1 MVYRFLFF
9 SCLIFFFS
17 CNKDDSSKSHCIK
30 CFNSSNDTETV
41 QIDVDLKSIEL
52 NYWYDSI
59 FTDVQYIPLESNTNS
74 LFGNISKIIHANNLF
89 FIGDFRTTKAIYI
102 FNDQGKFINKIMSIG
117 KGALEYQK
125 ITDFAVDTTTQL
137 VTVLASND
145 KKIIRFNFDG
155 KAIDETKLNYATSS
169 IQPYSDGYFFYANVK
184 KEGKSSF
191 SHLLLQSDE
200 NYKLKRSFLK
210 FRYECI
216 QYRIGK
222 SNFFSTY
229 NNKMLLNP
237 VYSNNIYHYQND
249 SLKVKYSFNFG
260 QSTMLEDEIF
270 NLKTKEVSVYR
281 EENNK
286 VLIDKFLE
294 TDDYLFVTFLWGK
307 KFVKYIYNKKSPKE
321 SILFHVMGSKKK
333 PPMSFN
339 KFYKGETDN
348 TVIGLVETLS
358 YIRAKSYL
366 EEPLMSDFG
375 YEVKPSDNP
384 ILVISKL
391 VKQ

>member
-9 SCLIFFFS
+9 SCLFLFFS
-17 CNKDDSSKSHCIK
+17 CNKDDSSKSDCIK
-30 CFNSSNDTETV
+30 CFNSRNDTETV
-41 QIDVDLKSIEL
+41 QIEVDFESIQA

-59 FTDVQYIPLESNTNS
+59 FTDVQYIPLESNKNS
-74 LFGNISKIIHANNLF
+74 LFGKISKIIHANNLF

-102 FNDQGKFINKIMSIG
+102 FNEQGEFINKIKSVG

-125 ITDFAVDTTTQL
+125 IKDFAVDTTTQL
-137 VTVLASND
+137 VTVLASMD
-145 KKIIRFNFDG
+145 RKVIRFNFDG
-155 KAIDETKLNYATSS
+155 KAIDETKLNYATSG
-169 IQPYSDGYFFYANVK
+169 IQPYSDGCFFYANVK
-184 KEGKSSF
+184 KEGKSLF

-200 NYKLKRSFLK
+200 NFKLKRSFLK
-210 FRYECI
+210 FRHECV

-222 SNFFSTY
+222 SNLFSTY

-270 NLKTKEVSVYR
+270 NLKTKEVNVYR

-286 VLIDKFLE
+286 VLIDGFLE
-294 TDDYLFVTFLWGK
+294 TDDYLFVNLLWGK
-307 KFVKYIYNKKSPKE
+307 SFVKYIYNKKRPKE
-321 SILFHVMGSKKK
+321 SILFSLMGSKNK

-339 KFYKGETDN
+339 RVYKGETDN
-348 TVIGLVETLS
+348 TVLGFVETVS
-358 YIRAKSYL
+358 YIRAKSFFKESL
-366 EEPLMSDFG
+366 VSDFG

-391 VKQ
+391 VKL